1 MKVTLK
7 KVPYES
13 ALSFYDVEEMV
24 SACDG
29 NIIISGNRHF
39 KEYGEEKLLDVVKQ
53 EYIDEEVGCDY
64 EPLEMLEKVTGKKWG
79 EQTIRGLTQREW
91 QTLYYAVDEVSDE
104 WMKTVEAYYFGEIDE
119 FTLYY
124 GDEDGF
130 SERVLVPWYVS
141 DKGKRAICEHVGVN
155 PEETTVLI
163 DNGYE
168 KVYNYIEL
176 K

>member
-24 SACDG
+24 GAFDG
-29 NIIISGNRHF
+29 NIIICGNRRLMEH
-39 KEYGEEKLLDVVKQ
+39 GEEELLDIIKQ
-53 EYIDEEVGCDY
+53 EYIDEDVLCDY

-79 EQTIRGLTQREW
+79 KTTIRGCCQGDW
-91 QTLYYAVDEVSDE
+91 QTLYYAVDEVRDE
-104 WMKTVEAYYFGEIDE
+104 CVRIVEAYYFGEIDE
-119 FTLYY
+119 FAVYY
-124 GDEDGF
+124 GDDE
-130 SERVLVPWYVS
+130 ECPEWAIVPRYVS
-141 DKGKRAICEHVGVN
+141 TEGKRAICEHVGVN

-163 DNGYE
+163 DDGYK
-168 KVYNYIEL
+168 KVYQYIEL